1 METTQKSELRILSG
15 VFILCLLSR
24 LVFKFISGY
33 DNYELFGDALRYDM
47 LSNRI
52 LSGDYNLDMV
62 AFITAPLYP
71 WTMAILKF
79 ICPSSWPFL
88 LSSMQLILISLSAAY
103 IYRISYL
110 LFGIKKAAII
120 SALVYIF
127 YPLGMWYNFTFT
139 QESFFQAFFIFF
151 AFYFYRCL
159 MEYSLKDVLLSAL
172 FLSLCFLTKYHIVL
186 LLPFIF
192 LILLWYLDLKKALI
206 IPFIVIFSALPQA
219 ILNYSI
225 HGDFSITGFAAG
237 SMLLAGHSD
246 ETYPCLTN
254 EIYQYPEI
262 IEFGCNLDIVFHAPY
277 EDKNHG
283 FINRGSPSE
292 RNRKRI
298 TAACDWIRTHPGKFM
313 TLKYNGL
320 KRLFIPGLDNRI
332 YGGVEWWISFL
343 YGLIF
348 YIPAAL
354 ASFIFILNKERHIHL
369 VLASFMTIAIIFL
382 VFYPQNRF
390 RLIGFEALLIVYAG
404 YIYNLLL
411 NRLFNR

>member
-1 METTQKSELRILSG
+1 MEASQNSDSKTLLGI
-15 VFILCLLSR
+15 FILCLISR
-24 LVFKFISGY
+24 LVFKFITGY

-47 LSNRI
+47 LSDRI
-52 LSGDYNLDMV
+52 LDGNYNLDMV

-79 ICPSSWPFL
+79 ICPSLWPSL
-88 LSSMQLILISLSAAY
+88 LSSLQLILISLSAVY
-103 IYRISYL
+103 IYKTSFL
-110 LFGIKKAAII
+110 LFETKRAALI
-120 SALVYIF
+120 SALIYTF

-159 MEYSLKDVLLSAL
+159 QHYSERDVLLSAL
-172 FLSLCFLTKYHIVL
+172 FLSLCFLTKYHIAL

-192 LILLWYLDLKKALI
+192 LIFLRYFDLKKALV
-206 IPFIVIFSALPQA
+206 IPLLVILSALPQT

-262 IEFGCNLDIVFHAPY
+262 IESGCNLDIVFHEPF
-277 EDKNHG
+277 EDSTHG
-283 FINRGSPSE
+283 FINRGTPAE

-298 TAACDWIRTHPGKFM
+298 SAACDWIFKHPAKFM
-313 TLKYNGL
+313 ELKINGL
-320 KRLFIPGLDNRI
+320 KRLLVPGLDSRI
-332 YGGVEWWISFL
+332 YKGFEWWISFL
-343 YGLIF
+343 YGLLF
-348 YIPAAL
+348 YIPAAI
-354 ASFIFILNKERHIHL
+354 AAFTFISNRKRHIHL
-369 VLASFMTIAIIFL
+369 VLASFITITIIFL

-390 RLIGFEALLIVYAG
+390 RVIGFEALLIVYAG
-404 YIYNLLL
+404 YIYDLLM
-411 NRLFNR
+411 NRLSIR